1 MCSISPFGEEP
12 KTAGIFGTRTG
23 EFDKMGPKKKRLFIP
38 LLLLALAVAVIT
50 DYVLCFF
57 AVTARDV
64 TLSVPVEKAG
74 AGFRIVQLCDLH
86 GRSFGKNNSY
96 LKEKVISADPD
107 VIFMTGDMV
116 SEDGGYETAVRL
128 VADLAK
134 IAPVYYSLGNHE
146 TDLVH
151 SKAELFAA
159 IEDAGG
165 TVLEKDFVDTEIC
178 GSPVRIGG
186 VSGYALGVSFWENS
200 YDKDTT
206 EYVDSEEFSEQ
217 RFLCDFENTDRLK
230 LLLCHRPEGAT
241 LWNGGDWYDIDFVF
255 SGHLHGGLVRLPFI
269 GGLYAPEEGF
279 FPKYDRGLYSVGS
292 THTYVSSG
300 LAGHGGI
307 LRFNNLPETVS
318 FSVIPDGKK

>member
-1 MCSISPFGEEP
+1 MRPE
-12 KTAGIFGTRTG
+12 
-23 EFDKMGPKKKRLFIP
+23 KKRLFI
-38 LLLLALAVAVIT
+38 LLLPIALAIAVISN
-50 DYVLCFF
+50 YVLCFF
-57 AVTARDV
+57 AVTERDV
-64 TLSVPVEKAG
+64 TLSVPAEKAG
-74 AGFRIVQLCDLH
+74 EGFRIVQLSDLH
-86 GRSFGKNNSY
+86 GRNFGKNNSY

-116 SEDGGYETAVRL
+116 SEDGNYETAVSL
-128 VADLAK
+128 VADLSK
-134 IAPVYYSLGNHE
+134 IAPVYFSLGNHE
-146 TDLVH
+146 TDLVP
-151 SKAELFAA
+151 SKTDLFAA
-159 IEDAGG
+159 IENAGG
-165 TVLEKDFVDTEIC
+165 RVLEKDYVDTEIC

-186 VSGYALGVSFWENS
+186 VSGYALGVSFWEDA
-200 YDKDTT
+200 YGKDAA

-279 FPKYDRGLYSVGS
+279 FPKYDRGLYSVGG
-292 THTYVSSG
+292 THTYISSG

-318 FSVIPDGKK
+318 FSVIPEGEK